1 MASSQV
7 QSMAKFAQKTTVKPN
22 LPGAAKRIN
31 RALNNTKSS
40 SGTVAKIV
48 APKVVGGATNG
59 IGAAPSAG
67 YGAKNPLRP
76 ADKTG
81 GKMTIQP
88 VPAAK
93 PAPGGPTPVGQAAKP
108 IAMPTG
114 GDYAPPPKT
123 PKQLFKV
130 GGRVYYSNGQ
140 GGYSHIANP
149 TKQQIASAANGKA
162 PKGFDN
168 SWLIAYPKAPTA
180 ATPGAGAGTP
190 AAGGSTPQVA
200 GASWDDFLKGV
211 LGNLATQSDAA
222 SVQFKNQLIPQLQAL
237 YNAQVSGG
245 TPAPTPLQNLDFYTG
260 LNTATRDTFNGLSDT
275 YGKMASLNAVSPLTG
290 MTPYGAAMQ
299 QAQRGY
305 VNDVSS
311 NAQALAARGWTG
323 SSGYMDNALGASA
336 GAKTLAETNALNEYG
351 ANALTGLNMN
361 VESSLGNL
369 NQWISNALV
378 SAYGQQQQSLGG

>member
-7 QSMAKFAQKTTVKPN
+7 RSMVSRAQKTTVKPN

-31 RALNNTKSS
+31 SALKKTTPQPTNTFTQVKPTPVAT
-40 SGTVAKIV
+40 SGS
-48 APKVVGGATNG
+48 GW
-59 IGAAPSAG
+59 
-67 YGAKNPLRP
+67 GAKNPLRP
-76 ADKTG
+76 EDKKPGG
-81 GKMTIQP
+81 GKMVIQP
-88 VPAAK
+88 VTGRLPTAK
-93 PAPGGPTPVGQAAKP
+93 VPTPVGQAAKP
-108 IAMPTG
+108 IEMPTG

-123 PKQLFKV
+123 PKQLFKT

-149 TKQQIASAANGKA
+149 TKQQIASAANGVV

-180 ATPGAGAGTP
+180 AKPGGGGAGAGTP

-222 SVQFKNQLIPQLQAL
+222 SIQFKNQLIPQLQAL

-245 TPAPTPLQNLDFYTG
+245 TPAPTPLQNLGFYTG
-260 LNTATRDTFNGLSDT
+260 LNEATRDTFNSLSDT
-275 YGKMASLNAVSPLTG
+275 YGRMASLNAVSPLTG

-305 VNDVSS
+305 VNDIS
-311 NAQALAARGWTG
+311 NSAQSLAARGWTG
-323 SSGYMDNALGASA
+323 NSGYMDNALGASA

-351 ANALTGLNMN
+351 ANALTGLNKN

-378 SAYGQQQQSLGG
+378 SAYGQQQQGLGG